1 MHFHE
6 CRRQFVP
13 PSEKLYTSAGT
24 LALFNLFPEKI
35 FLKGINMLWESI
47 SEDCYGMGWSFSE
60 GKNATR
66 VHTRRDKINGEVY
79 RKDLRKA
86 CQANK

>member
-1 MHFHE
+1 MDRIHAY
-6 CRRQFVP
+6 
-13 PSEKLYTSAGT
+13 S
-24 LALFNLFPEKI
+24 LFPEKI
-35 FLKGINMLWESI
+35 SLKGINMLRESI
-47 SEDCYGMGWSFSE
+47 SEDCYGMGRSFGE
-60 GKNATR
+60 GKNETR